1 MALYELAQR
10 KSSGVIVRL
19 LWDSARDQAVL
30 RYRDRETGDAFV
42 TDVPNP
48 LAATGQ
54 DPVFVGRVRRDPT
67 VPHGLALFV
76 AGDNLRKGAAL
87 NAVQIAEVL
96 FPRASGR

>member
-48 LAATGQ
+48 RALTAFHHPNVFRPKPLA
-54 DPVFVGRVRRDPT
+54 V
-67 VPHGLALFV
+67 
-76 AGDNLRKGAAL
+76 
-87 NAVQIAEVL
+87 
-96 FPRASGR
+96 